1 MRLRLCSWW
10 NYLALELLAVSVACT
25 ALFCAWYASALESG
39 SALELAS
46 VGFTVLC
53 VPRTLALVA
62 AHARSWR
69 QPRLQL
75 CVVRI
80 LLMVPIYAVDSLVD
94 LQQQRSSEK
103 TRTSVLADTF
113 RECYEAFVIFNF
125 VLYLVN
131 YFGSERALCA
141 LLRSKAPIGHVPP
154 LHWCLPRWRMGSR
167 YLNSCK
173 RGALQ
178 YVVLRL
184 LTSVVSCLCSLVDT
198 LAWLPRFEDG
208 NWKSAYPY
216 LALLNSCSQSW
227 AIYCLVMFF
236 RAVRHEIAPLRPI
249 AKFTCVKA
257 VVFLTFWQGVL
268 LSLAAQLQ
276 RGRDGWGAAP
286 PFRSGEVKDALLC
299 AEMYAFSIAHALV
312 FPPSDY
318 DGAAVAPAV
327 AASLAAAAAP
337 AGASPPSPPLGFGAA
352 CMITPS
358 SSELGLRE
366 ALYEALVPKDV
377 LAHVQQARWSPG
389 HLGLARSQDGGVSAS
404 GSQHGTPGGSAP
416 PSREPSYTNLSA
428 AAQRGEGAP
437 RS

>member
-1 MRLRLCSWW
+1 MRSLCSWW

-327 AASLAAAAAP
+327 AASLAAA
-337 AGASPPSPPLGFGAA
+337 SPVV
-352 CMITPS
+352 TKWRS
-358 SSELGLRE
+358 S
-366 ALYEALVPKDV
+366 
-377 LAHVQQARWSPG
+377 W
-389 HLGLARSQDGGVSAS
+389 
-404 GSQHGTPGGSAP
+404 
-416 PSREPSYTNLSA
+416 LSA
-428 AAQRGEGAP
+428 ARARRRSASSSSSAP
-437 RS
+437 FTSIPSAM

>member
-1 MRLRLCSWW
+1 M
-10 NYLALELLAVSVACT
+10 
-25 ALFCAWYASALESG
+25 
-39 SALELAS
+39 ELAS

-236 RAVRHEIAPLRPI
+236 RAVRHEIAPPRPI
-249 AKFTCVKA
+249 ARAAAGSWAGQCMVA
-257 VVFLTFWQGVL
+257 RSRDPWLELMGPARGPRL
-268 LSLAAQLQ
+268 LS
-276 RGRDGWGAAP
+276 P
-286 PFRSGEVKDALLC
+286 LL
-299 AEMYAFSIAHALV
+299 
-312 FPPSDY
+312 
-318 DGAAVAPAV
+318 
-327 AASLAAAAAP
+327 
-337 AGASPPSPPLGFGAA
+337 
-352 CMITPS
+352 
-358 SSELGLRE
+358 
-366 ALYEALVPKDV
+366 
-377 LAHVQQARWSPG
+377 
-389 HLGLARSQDGGVSAS
+389 
-404 GSQHGTPGGSAP
+404 
-416 PSREPSYTNLSA
+416 
-428 AAQRGEGAP
+428 
-437 RS
+437 